1 MAFKTPIVLIGTM
14 SAFIFGTS
22 NNRMFITMIE
32 WKKIRK
38 GKKPGPLTPVY
49 QPVNRRYQFSIKSYV
64 VHTTQKAIKFR
75 KICNLIN
82 KNFQRSQIPETKLN
96 LADESIKNIFK
107 EAEIFVM
114 DEKTLPIYTHLS
126 NFYKDRIIND
136 INSNNSKDLSYT
148 QFLHR
153 YAKRIVTENGDMWE
167 VMNASEL
174 NSSKLRVLRF
184 AKYVSINY
192 LEVEGIRY
200 SQNNPLITN
209 LILSRMG
216 DEMLNR

>member
-1 MAFKTPIVLIGTM
+1 M
-14 SAFIFGTS
+14 
-22 NNRMFITMIE
+22 
-32 WKKIRK
+32 
-38 GKKPGPLTPVY
+38 
-49 QPVNRRYQFSIKSYV
+49 
-64 VHTTQKAIKFR
+64 
-75 KICNLIN
+75 
-82 KNFQRSQIPETKLN
+82 
-96 LADESIKNIFK
+96 
-107 EAEIFVM
+107 
-114 DEKTLPIYTHLS
+114 
-126 NFYKDRIIND
+126 
-136 INSNNSKDLSYT
+136 SYT